1 MGSRTV
7 SPARLENLE
16 PRLLLSTTWT
26 PSPEA
31 FGEAQAICAWNGSA
45 QSFGLIQDADDV
57 DVKRFEAA
65 EDGLATVN
73 LETTVWGDLLA
84 EVEAYTADGTLL
96 AEGEADADGNAT
108 ISFRVDA
115 GQTYYL
121 TLGGQDDTQGWYRF
135 SLMNVPEPFASA
147 TVIDLD
153 PLDTEARTGT
163 LEAGESAAYAFTA
176 QSSGE
181 MYLDVAAG
189 QDGLDPTLELYR
201 DPHWRWLA
209 NDNATADTLDSSL
222 FVRSVQQG
230 QTYYVVVG
238 GADETAGDYTFTVAI
253 SPRDD
258 AGNDIAHAAA
268 LRGWGWSVYD
278 YGTIDYAGDVDMK
291 AYEATESGRLTITQR
306 PSGWGGGSLTCQ
318 VAAYDADGE
327 LLAQGETDADGAATV
342 SVRIEAGQTY
352 YLAFGGADGTTGRYQ
367 VSGATLVEP
376 FASATVIDLD
386 PLDTEARTGTLGAGE
401 SVAYAFTAQA
411 TGQMYLDVAAG
422 QDGLDPTL
430 ELYRDPRWRMA
441 SNDNASA
448 DTLDSSLFV
457 RSVQQGQ
464 TYYVVV
470 GGADETAGDYTF
482 TVAISPRDD
491 AGNDIAHAAALRGWG
506 WSVYDYGTIDYAGD
520 VDMKAYEATESGR
533 LTITQRPSG
542 WGGNLTCQV
551 AAYNADGEL
560 LAQGETDA
568 DGAATVSVRIEAGQT
583 YYLAFGGADDST
595 GRYQVSGATLVE
607 PFASATVI
615 DLDPLD
621 TEMRMGAL
629 AAGESVAYVFTT
641 SASGSL
647 TIAAEGDQ
655 DGLDPTLELYRDPRW
670 RMASNDNASADTLD
684 SQISV
689 RSVRQG
695 QTYYV
700 VVAGAED
707 TAGDYTLTLTSEASD
722 DCGNTLV
729 DAATLRLNGY
739 NGRGTATGRVDYS
752 GDVDVFELTAT
763 DSGALTVT
771 QSPSWWGTPL
781 AGELWLYDAT
791 GAEVGHATAAGGT
804 TSVTANVIDGFTYYV
819 KVGDRDGGTGR
830 YSLGASLDTTVTPD
844 PGDDPFAGAEVFDL
858 PTIGQVDLAGQIDAA
873 GEVDIFRFT
882 AEVNGAVAVEMDDA
896 GGLDA
901 YLRLYNSD
909 RELVDANDA
918 ATRGATDAQ
927 FDVDVVAGQTYYIV
941 ASGAQHTTGS
951 YDLAVVCDPDDDY
964 GNTLADARLV
974 YLDGSGNS
982 RLLYG
987 DIDYAGDV
995 DMATFVATVT
1005 GAMTIDQAPWPQ
1017 EGAYTATI
1025 VLYDADGVCVAC
1037 AAPGAAAGL
1046 TAEVVA
1052 GERYYLESGA
1062 EDDGAGRYRLQMTTE
1077 AVPDPTPDPDPD
1089 PDPEPDPDPDP
1100 DPDPAPDPDI
1110 DYTPGLTVV
1119 TQVVGTGAAQTLVV
1133 LGTDGTDPITLSE
1146 TAGGYTIKTLWGTTT
1161 FSGSY
1166 AGIEVYGFGGGDTIT
1181 LEHALTLDATIY
1193 GGSGDDRLFDAGT
1206 GQTIVYGQ
1214 AGDDLIVTVG
1224 GGADTV
1230 LGGSGVDSLWFDGA
1244 DSLRDADAAEYAAT
1258 SIHQVNQFYQ
1268 PTSNPSE
1275 HVSLE
1280 IAGQDIVDPT
1290 ASGTFYG
1297 HSYRPLWVDGP
1308 EYNDIRQGSLGDC
1321 YFMASL
1327 ASLADTDP
1335 NALRE
1340 MIAPMG
1346 DGTYAIRYYRNGTPT
1361 YLRVDTDLPGS
1372 PVSPK
1377 YARITPDGEL
1387 WVALAEKAYAQFRY
1401 GQNSYASLSGG
1412 WMDPVYQAV
1421 TGQWTTRLSPTS
1433 SSTATAMANYLDA
1446 GHGVTAASKSNSSTP
1461 IVGLHAYMVKDV
1473 EVVGEQTYVT
1483 VYNPWSVDGRIY
1495 DNNYGDG
1502 LLRLTWS
1509 TFTQNFSTVVVSMA

>member
-318 VAAYDADGE
+318 VAAYD
-327 LLAQGETDADGAATV
+327 
-342 SVRIEAGQTY
+342 
-352 YLAFGGADGTTGRYQ
+352 
-367 VSGATLVEP
+367 
-376 FASATVIDLD
+376 
-386 PLDTEARTGTLGAGE
+386 
-401 SVAYAFTAQA
+401 
-411 TGQMYLDVAAG
+411 
-422 QDGLDPTL
+422 
-430 ELYRDPRWRMA
+430 
-441 SNDNASA
+441 
-448 DTLDSSLFV
+448 
-457 RSVQQGQ
+457 
-464 TYYVVV
+464 
-470 GGADETAGDYTF
+470 
-482 TVAISPRDD
+482 
-491 AGNDIAHAAALRGWG
+491 
-506 WSVYDYGTIDYAGD
+506 
-520 VDMKAYEATESGR
+520 
-533 LTITQRPSG
+533 
-542 WGGNLTCQV
+542 
-551 AAYNADGEL
+551 ADGEL

-1089 PDPEPDPDPDP
+1089 PEPDPDPDP

-1230 LGGSGVDSLWFDGA
+1230 LGGSGVDSLWFDGG